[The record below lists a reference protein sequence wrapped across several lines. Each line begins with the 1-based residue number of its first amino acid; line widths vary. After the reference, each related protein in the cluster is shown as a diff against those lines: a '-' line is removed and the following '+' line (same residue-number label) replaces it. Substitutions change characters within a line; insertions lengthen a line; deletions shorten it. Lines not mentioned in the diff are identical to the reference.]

1 MNEGGSSPARRGRRR
16 IPGGPAPG
24 EAAPK
29 GRAQAAYPYGAG
41 LEELVSALGAAGVSW
56 NFGNRKA
63 GNTRS
68 QEVTAWLPSR
78 GDLPVPSSPLIAEP
92 PRSRAKV
99 ALVPW
104 TVRALLLVPGEA
116 IELLCA
122 CVGRQTLAPGVVVGR
137 DLAFWAQALRFGG
150 ALVARQQYLPAL
162 KAEGGRYRAC
172 WEPVFAG
179 ADADHLVELAR
190 EMPAVARALSGPGAA
205 APPPLPAVEA
215 LRQFIGEMVDHLVR
229 SGAPEGT
236 CAPPEGVSPPPEG
249 TSPSAPQGKR
259 RNQAGARLHPA
270 FDSVH
275 DHWLHALRVGDGIM
289 EGDEAEL
296 ARLAAEVREWWR
308 PVSVASASPFRLCFR
323 LEEPAAG
330 GTPSKEAGRMARR
343 AGSRDGKDGNDA
355 NSEKWYVRFL
365 LQAIDDPS
373 LLIPVQD
380 AWMTRGRKAMALAHN
395 GFNAREYLLSSL
407 GQAAGLCPRIAASL
421 KTAEPAGYELDTAGA
436 HEFLTEKAVVLEQ
449 AGFGV
454 MLPAWWT
461 RKGTKLRLAV
471 RARVKSP
478 KLQGTSG
485 LSLEE
490 MVRVDWEV
498 ALGDEVLSPE
508 ELRALASLKAP
519 LVRVRGQWV
528 QVGAE
533 EIRAALAFWEK
544 KASR

>member
-1 MNEGGSSPARRGRRR
+1 MEREGS
-16 IPGGPAPG
+16 
-24 EAAPK
+24 
-29 GRAQAAYPYGAG
+29 
-41 LEELVSALGAAGVSW
+41 
-56 NFGNRKA
+56 
-63 GNTRS
+63 T
-68 QEVTAWLPSR
+68 
-78 GDLPVPSSPLIAEP
+78 

-162 KAEGGRYRAC
+162 KAQGGRYRAC

-190 EMPAVARALSGPGAA
+190 VM
-205 APPPLPAVEA
+205 PAVEA

-229 SGAPEGT
+229 SWA
-236 CAPPEGVSPPPEG
+236 PEG
-249 TSPSAPQGKR
+249 TSPSAPRGKR

-275 DHWLHALRVGDGIM
+275 DPWLHALRAGDGIM

-308 PVSVASASPFRLCFR
+308 PVFVASASPFRLCFR

-343 AGSRDGKDGNDA
+343 AGSRGGKDGNDA
-355 NSEKWYVRFL
+355 NREKWYVRFL

-380 AWMTRGRKAMALAHN
+380 AWKARGRKAMALARN
-395 GFNAREYLLSSL
+395 GFNTREYLLSSL

-436 HEFLTEKAVVLEQ
+436 HEFLTAKAVVLEQ

-478 KLQGTSG
+478 KL
-485 LSLEE
+485 
-490 MVRVDWEV
+490 
-498 ALGDEVLSPE
+498 
-508 ELRALASLKAP
+508 
-519 LVRVRGQWV
+519 
-528 QVGAE
+528 
-533 EIRAALAFWEK
+533 
-544 KASR
+544 